1 MPAAFH
7 VGEIVKVN
15 TPIPEGPVLQI
26 GVDQQGNINYLVE
39 FIEYDQTQQRWFN
52 EDQLIAVT

>member
-1 MPAAFH
+1 MPAAFY

-15 TPIPEGPVLQI
+15 TPVPEGPVLQL
-26 GVDQQGNINYLVE
+26 GVDQQGNISYLVE
-39 FIEYDQTQQRWFN
+39 FIEYGESQQRWFR

>member
-1 MPAAFH
+1 MPAAFQ
-7 VGEIVKVN
+7 VGQTVKVN
-15 TPIPEGPVLQI
+15 TPVPEGPVLQI

-39 FIEYDQTQQRWFN
+39 FVEYDQAQQRWFN